1 MTEKSEAEVG
11 TVLGGLVEQKGGKLE
26 YERPLKQSGIEKVK
40 KIIKPL
46 NIFCYTKILG
56 AFESILMKSKSSTLC
71 SIYKQQSN
79 QPLVWNVFYTCTA
92 NKCCKKEVDWFV
104 AKACS
109 KTLKTLANNP

>member
-46 NIFCYTKILG
+46 NFTLTFFAIQNIR
-56 AFESILMKSKSSTLC
+56 SI
-71 SIYKQQSN
+71 
-79 QPLVWNVFYTCTA
+79 
-92 NKCCKKEVDWFV
+92 
-104 AKACS
+104 
-109 KTLKTLANNP
+109 